1 MTSCCLN
8 RDGIVA
14 GWRQSASE
22 VLSNRPATTISAAAS
37 ARDPRYACCTVHPA
51 DSGNQLGDSKKVA
64 ALRPAARVSAAGAL
78 LTQLHGGSVTP
89 TPTPTPRQ
97 PGLARRLLLRLI
109 GADTVAPAVRA
120 LGRGL
125 LSIFTLHRF
134 TDPEHEV
141 EGTDPATLR
150 DHLAYLRRHN
160 YRLLSLT
167 AALRL
172 LEDGD
177 AGWRTP
183 AVAFTVD
190 DGYADF
196 AAIAAPIFAE
206 FDCPVT
212 LFVTTGFLDGQL
224 WLWWDRVAHVFQQT
238 RQTSVLLRVGPEV
251 LSYRWSTPS
260 ERVGAQQ
267 DVIERLQMVGVSER
281 EAVITSLTHQLDVEL
296 PARPPSSFAPISWD
310 DVRRTA
316 RLGATFGPHTVTH
329 PILALTNDATCN
341 WEIQESYRRVRQETD
356 ASVPVSRR
364 RSPRC
369 PVMWICTA
377 SRRGKHSAG
386 SRCPASRT
394 PAIGVTWLTWSQA
407 WRASARR
414 CGTAHT
420 RDRRKSCRCRTPV
433 RSRPETRPH
442 VERI

>member
-1 MTSCCLN
+1 L
-8 RDGIVA
+8 D
-14 GWRQSASE
+14 
-22 VLSNRPATTISAAAS
+22 
-37 ARDPRYACCTVHPA
+37 
-51 DSGNQLGDSKKVA
+51 
-64 ALRPAARVSAAGAL
+64 
-78 LTQLHGGSVTP
+78 GGSVTP
-89 TPTPTPRQ
+89 TPAARQ

-134 TDPEHEV
+134 TDPQHEV

-196 AAIAAPIFAE
+196 ATIAAPIFAE

-224 WLWWDRVAHVFQQT
+224 WLWWDRVAYVFQQT
-238 RQTSVLLRVGPEV
+238 LQTSVLLRVGPEV

-260 ERVGAQQ
+260 ERVAVQQ
-267 DVIERLQMVGVSER
+267 DVIERLQMVPVSER

-296 PARPPSSFAPISWD
+296 PARPPSWFAPISWD

-356 ASVPVSRR
+356 ACVPVFCYPNGKPHAYRQHVLQVAER
-364 RSPRC
+364 AGIKAALTTVPGYVDLHRVPAPETFGRFALPRFPYPSDRGHLAHVVAGMARLRTAVRHGTYPRPPEVLPLSHPC
-369 PVMWICTA
+369 PE
-377 SRRGKHSAG
+377 SAG
-386 SRCPASRT
+386 
-394 PAIGVTWLTWSQA
+394 
-407 WRASARR
+407 
-414 CGTAHT
+414 
-420 RDRRKSCRCRTPV
+420 D
-433 RSRPETRPH
+433 
-442 VERI
+442 

>member
-1 MTSCCLN
+1 M
-8 RDGIVA
+8 
-14 GWRQSASE
+14 
-22 VLSNRPATTISAAAS
+22 
-37 ARDPRYACCTVHPA
+37 
-51 DSGNQLGDSKKVA
+51 
-64 ALRPAARVSAAGAL
+64 
-78 LTQLHGGSVTP
+78 
-89 TPTPTPRQ
+89 TPTPRA
-97 PGLARRLLLRLI
+97 PGLARRLLLQLI

-134 TDPEHEV
+134 TDPQHEV

-196 AAIAAPIFAE
+196 ATIAAPIFAE

-238 RQTSVLLRVGPEV
+238 RQTSVLLRVGPEI

-281 EAVITSLTHQLDVEL
+281 EAVITSLSHQLDVEL

-356 ASVPVSRR
+356 ACVPVLCYPNGQPHACKPKVFQAAERAGIKAALTTVPGYVDLHR
-364 RSPRC
+364 VPAQETFGRFALPRF
-369 PVMWICTA
+369 PYPDDRGHLAHVVAGMARLRTAVRHGTYPRPPAVLPLSHPCTE
-377 SRRGKHSAG
+377 SAG
-386 SRCPASRT
+386 
-394 PAIGVTWLTWSQA
+394 
-407 WRASARR
+407 
-414 CGTAHT
+414 
-420 RDRRKSCRCRTPV
+420 D
-433 RSRPETRPH
+433 
-442 VERI
+442 